1 MRQEPETP
9 DIVEHIR
16 DVPDAL
22 LVGQTTQ
29 ALPTSKPS
37 NLVTTLQD
45 EVIVGHRVILA
56 VKPSLLQAA

>member
-37 NLVTTLQD
+37 NLVTALQD
-45 EVIVGHRVILA
+45 EVVVVHQVIFAL
-56 VKPSLLQAA
+56 KLSLLQTA